1 MRQNTIS
8 AETET
13 GDIAGRIR
21 AIPIEGIRDTGGYKL
36 DGKSAC
42 GNFSIEPLY
51 CLDRYAL
58 SPAGR

>member
-1 MRQNTIS
+1 MGAHYGS

-21 AIPIEGIRDTGGYKL
+21 AILVEDIRDTGGYKL
-36 DGKSAC
+36 DGKSAY
-42 GNFSIEPLY
+42 GNFSLEPLY
-51 CLDRYAL
+51 CLDRCAL